1 MKKSI
6 TKEQY
11 ELALERIE
19 TLLPQVD
26 DSTSTTDKR
35 AVELALMSDI
45 VIEYEKEHFPIAKP
59 SIADIID
66 LSLNDKGMSKK
77 DFAKEIGVSAS
88 RVSDYLTGRSEPTLK
103 IARMI
108 CKVLNISP
116 AVMLGI
122 D

>member
-19 TLLPQVD
+19 TLLPLVD
-26 DSTSTTDKR
+26 DNTLATDKQ

-45 VIEYEKEHFPIAKP
+45 VIEYEKEHFPISKP
-59 SIADIID
+59 SIAKIIE
-66 LSLNDKGMSKK
+66 LSLDDKGMSKK

-88 RVSDYLTGRSEPTLK
+88 RVSDYLNGRSEPTLK

-108 CKVLNISP
+108 CKVLNIPP

-122 D
+122 N

>member
-19 TLLPQVD
+19 MLLPLVD
-26 DSTSTTDKR
+26 ENVSSTDKR
-35 AVELALMSDI
+35 SVELALMSDI
-45 VIEYEKEHFPIAKP
+45 VIEYEKEHYPIAKP
-59 SIADIID
+59 SISEILE
-66 LSLNDKGMSKK
+66 LSLEDKGMSKK
-77 DFAKEIGVSAS
+77 DFASQIGVSPS

-108 CKVLNISP
+108 CKVLNIPP
-116 AVMLGI
+116 AVILGI
-122 D
+122 

>member
-19 TLLPQVD
+19 TLLPIVD
-26 DSTSTTDKR
+26 DNTLTTDKC

-45 VIEYEKEHFPIAKP
+45 VIEYEKEHFPISKP
-59 SIADIID
+59 SIAELLE
-66 LSLNDKGMSKK
+66 LSLEDKGMSKK
-77 DFAKEIGVSAS
+77 DFAKEIGVSPS

-108 CKVLNISP
+108 CKVLNIPP
-116 AVMLGI
+116 AVILGV
-122 D
+122 

>member
-1 MKKSI
+1 MKKNI

-19 TLLPQVD
+19 TLLPLVD
-26 DSTSTTDKR
+26 NNVPATDKR

-45 VIEYEKEHFPIAKP
+45 VIEYEKEHFPISKP
-59 SIADIID
+59 SIAELLE
-66 LSLNDKGMSKK
+66 LSLEDRGMSKK
-77 DFAKEIGVSAS
+77 DFAKEIGVSPS

-108 CKVLNISP
+108 CKVLNIPP
-116 AVMLGI
+116 AVILGI
-122 D
+122 